1 MGAGCCERLVRG
13 VWQKFVLAVMVAW
26 MKVIAIGIES
36 NKCIKERLNRNDNIQ
51 RE

>member
-36 NKCIKERLNRNDNIQ
+36 NKCIKERLNRNYNIQ